1 MCRQIALHIDRSHQR
16 QAHIRRHLEMLG
28 FELHRAATVPEAM
41 ELTKK
46 YCYRLI
52 LMYFNVV
59 GKEIFG
65 FCSFV
70 RMGGTNTVLITLMN
84 KPQISIEGRLFDYG
98 VNDVVAGEQTAATV
112 LIKRIRMHLYYS
124 KTSPAGN
131 NTIRLK
137 DTLINLER
145 REVWCNGTIRHLGG
159 MSADL
164 LKYFLDNPS
173 RTISREELC
182 KSPLWADSICS
193 TAEEGG
199 KTFDVNVGK
208 LRKVIES
215 NPANPQIIKP
225 VRGIGWI
232 LAINPGG

>member
-16 QAHIRRHLEMLG
+16 QTHIRRHLEMLG
-28 FELHRAATVPEAM
+28 FKLHRTSTVPEAM

-52 LMYFNVV
+52 LMHFETMS
-59 GKEIFG
+59 KEIFS

-70 RMGGTNTVLITLMN
+70 RMGGTSTVLITLMN
-84 KPQISIEGRLFDYG
+84 KPQINAEGRLFDCG
-98 VNDVVAGEQTAATV
+98 VNDVVAGRQTAATV
-112 LIKRIRMHLYYS
+112 LIKRIRTHLCNS
-124 KTSPAGN
+124 KSSPAGN

-159 MSADL
+159 MSANL
-164 LKYFLDNPS
+164 LKYFLDNPN
-173 RTISREELC
+173 RIISRDELC

-208 LRKVIES
+208 LRKIIEP

-225 VRGIGWI
+225 VWGVGWI
-232 LAINPGG
+232 LAINPGQ

>member
-16 QAHIRRHLEMLG
+16 QTHIRRHLEMLG
-28 FELHRAATVPEAM
+28 FELHRASAVPEAM

-52 LMYFNVV
+52 LMHFETMS
-59 GKEIFG
+59 KEIFS

-70 RMGGTNTVLITLMN
+70 RLAGTSTVLITLMN
-84 KPQISIEGRLFDYG
+84 KPQISIEGRLFDCG
-98 VNDVVAGEQTAATV
+98 VNDVVAGRQTAATV
-112 LIKRIRMHLYYS
+112 LIKRIRAHLCNS
-124 KTSPAGN
+124 KSSPAGN

-145 REVWCNGTIRHLGG
+145 REVWCNGTIRRLRG
-159 MSADL
+159 MSANL
-164 LKYFLDNPS
+164 LKYFLDNPN
-173 RTISREELC
+173 RIISRDELC

-208 LRKVIES
+208 LRKVIEQ

-225 VRGIGWI
+225 VWGIGWI
-232 LAINPGG
+232 LAINPGQ

>member
-1 MCRQIALHIDRSHQR
+1 M
-16 QAHIRRHLEMLG
+16 
-28 FELHRAATVPEAM
+28 
-41 ELTKK
+41 TKK

-52 LMYFNVV
+52 LMHFETISE
-59 GKEIFG
+59 EIFG

-70 RMGGTNTVLITLMN
+70 RLGGTSTVLIALMN
-84 KPQISIEGRLFDYG
+84 KPQISIEGRLFDCG
-98 VNDVVAGEQTAATV
+98 VNDVVTGRQTAAPV
-112 LIKRIRMHLYYS
+112 LIKRIRAHLCNS
-124 KTSPAGN
+124 KSSPAGN

-145 REVWCNGTIRHLGG
+145 REVWCNGTIRRLRG

-164 LKYFLDNPS
+164 LKYFLNNPN
-173 RTISREELC
+173 RIISRDELC

-193 TAEEGG
+193 TAQEGG

-208 LRKVIES
+208 LRKIIEP

-225 VRGIGWI
+225 VWGIGWI
-232 LAINPGG
+232 LAINPGQ